1 MAFTAVFGFCN
12 GAKWRLRSFPAFA
25 ALQNGFYDRFWHF
38 VAVQKG
44 VTAVFGILQRCKL
57 VFTAVSGI
65 FRGKG
70 RLPFRKNPYL
80 RRPKDAKGHD
90 TIIEKDQRRDIV
102 LPLPAFPHSPFA
114 FNLITNVIDEKCA
127 YYAYDRID
135 IVRRQLLQNGA
146 PLGTT
151 GMSVGRATARY
162 GIRKSHGQ
170 LLFRLANYFK
180 PKQIVQVGTG
190 MGLST
195 LYLTGYSAHVQCISL
210 EEDPARA
217 EWARWC
223 LERMGKRHV
232 RVERGGYESLLPKAL
247 AQFEAVDFL
256 FFNAPERATEL
267 YGMFEK
273 CVGHIQPD
281 TVLVV
286 EGLRASRAMRDFW
299 ERVKA
304 HPATV
309 LTFDLYH
316 VGLVF
321 FNKKM
326 YRKDYIVYF

>member
-1 MAFTAVFGFCN
+1 MIQLLKKTKDVILFYRF
-12 GAKWRLRSFPAFA
+12 LR
-25 ALQNGFYDRFWHF
+25 
-38 VAVQKG
+38 
-44 VTAVFGILQRCKL
+44 
-57 VFTAVSGI
+57 
-65 FRGKG
+65 
-70 RLPFRKNPYL
+70 FRK
-80 RRPKDAKGHD
+80 GFG
-90 TIIEKDQRRDIV
+90 V
-102 LPLPAFPHSPFA
+102 HSPFA
-114 FNLITNVIDEKCA
+114 FNLITNVIDERCA
-127 YYAYDRID
+127 YYAYDRIE
-135 IVRRQLLQNGA
+135 IVRRQLLQMGA

-151 GMSVGRATARY
+151 GMSIGRATARY

-247 AQFEAVDFL
+247 AQFETVDFL

-286 EGLRASRAMRDFW
+286 EGLRASRAMQDFW

>member
-1 MAFTAVFGFCN
+1 MIQLLKKTKDVILFYRF
-12 GAKWRLRSFPAFA
+12 LR
-25 ALQNGFYDRFWHF
+25 
-38 VAVQKG
+38 
-44 VTAVFGILQRCKL
+44 
-57 VFTAVSGI
+57 
-65 FRGKG
+65 
-70 RLPFRKNPYL
+70 FRK
-80 RRPKDAKGHD
+80 GFG
-90 TIIEKDQRRDIV
+90 V
-102 LPLPAFPHSPFA
+102 HSPFA

-151 GMSVGRATARY
+151 RMSVGRATARY

-232 RVERGGYESLLPKAL
+232 RVERGDYESLLPKAL
-247 AQFEAVDFL
+247 AQFETVDFL

-286 EGLRASRAMRDFW
+286 EGLRASRAMQDFW

>member
-1 MAFTAVFGFCN
+1 MLFCR
-12 GAKWRLRSFPAFA
+12 GREGRLSGKFPIF
-25 ALQNGFYDRFWHF
+25 
-38 VAVQKG
+38 AVQKTLKDMIQLLKKTKD
-44 VTAVFGILQRCKL
+44 VILFYRFL
-57 VFTAVSGI
+57 
-65 FRGKG
+65 R
-70 RLPFRKNPYL
+70 FRK
-80 RRPKDAKGHD
+80 GFG
-90 TIIEKDQRRDIV
+90 V
-102 LPLPAFPHSPFA
+102 HSPFA
-114 FNLITNVIDEKCA
+114 FNLITNVIDERCA
-127 YYAYDRID
+127 YYAYDRIE
-135 IVRRQLLQNGA
+135 IVRRQLLQMGA

-151 GMSVGRATARY
+151 GMSIGRATARY

-247 AQFEAVDFL
+247 AQFETVDFL

-273 CVGHIQPD
+273 CVEHIQPD